1 MKVGHICTTLEGGA
15 GLCAARII
23 KATRNL
29 NVEAKVLVARGNK
42 SKDEDVVEFVSPW
55 SKNSAVR
62 LFQRFLARLGVMP
75 QVEKIK
81 RRLAKESSKY
91 QGTMCFTSPVTTYTH
106 LADHPWIKEADI
118 VHLHWIGNFVDYE
131 SFFPKIDKPIVW
143 TIHYQNPGLGGFHLT
158 SWKDKASESFKK
170 LDDDLMKVKQRA
182 YNKALNM
189 TLVAI
194 SSQMCDYFK
203 NNTLLKDFPIV
214 KIHNGI
220 ERDSFVMLD
229 KQKCREILSIP
240 EKAKVFVFVSYDI
253 HDDNKGLNKL
263 IEALEIMHIP
273 ETILLCMGNYKKT
286 VNASFKICC
295 EGFVSNNRL
304 QSIYYS
310 AADFLVMP
318 SLQETFAQSPMEAMA
333 CGTPVI
339 AFPCSGTRDLIND
352 KNGVVCDDFT
362 IDALRKGISTAM
374 IRNYNRDV
382 IRQDL
387 LERFSYNIIAK
398 HYFKLYESVLSK
410 YYHNKTRKN

>member
-1 MKVGHICTTLEGGA
+1 MKVVHICTTLEGGA

-131 SFFPKIDKPIVW
+131 SFFPKIYKPIVW
-143 TIHYQNPGLGGFHLT
+143 TIHDQNPGLGGFHLT
-158 SWKDKASESFKK
+158 SWKNNASESFKK
-170 LDDDLMKVKQRA
+170 LDDDMMKVKQRA
-182 YNKALNM
+182 YHKAHNV

-203 NNTLLKDFPIV
+203 SNTLLRRFPIV

-220 ERDSFVMLD
+220 ERERFMLLN
-229 KQKCREILSIP
+229 KQNCRDVLSIP
-240 EKAKVFVFVSYDI
+240 EYGKVFIFVSNDI
-253 HDDNKGLNKL
+253 HDNNKGLNRL
-263 IEALEIMHIP
+263 IEALEKLNISN
-273 ETILLCMGNYKKT
+273 TILICLGKYNKT
-286 VNASFKICC
+286 VKASFEIRC

-310 AADFLVMP
+310 AADYFVMP

-333 CGTPVI
+333 CGTPVV
-339 AFPCSGTRDLIND
+339 AFPCSGTNDLIND
-352 KNGVVCDDFT
+352 MNGVICDDFT
-362 IDALRKGISTAM
+362 VDALIKGISIAM
-374 IRNYNRDV
+374 KRNYHREK
-382 IRQDL
+382 IRQNL

-398 HYFKLYESVLSK
+398 QYIELYQELLG
-410 YYHNKTRKN
+410 